1 MKATWEKIDKN
12 EGVLT
17 VEVEPE
23 RVDEALDRAFR
34 KVVRQVT
41 VPGFRKG
48 KVPRKIFEA
57 RFGVEVLYE
66 DAIELLLPE
75 TYQEAVKETNIEP
88 VDRPHID
95 VEQFEKGKPF
105 IYKAKVTVKPE
116 VKLGQY
122 IGLQIPEKDFSVTE
136 EDVQEELR
144 KQQERVAELVPV
156 EDGAVESGD
165 YIRLDF
171 QGFVDGEPIE
181 GGEGENYPLTVGSG
195 TFIPGFEDQ
204 LIGMKPNEEK
214 EIKVTYP
221 EDYHVEN
228 LKGKEAT
235 FRVKVRDIKRKR
247 LPELDDEFAKDVS
260 EFETLEELKEQIR
273 KDLAE
278 RKAEERKQYLQDQ
291 ALQLA
296 TENAEID
303 VPQAMIEHEIDHM
316 VQEYSQ
322 QLRLQGL
329 TLEQYL
335 EITNTTNEQL
345 RENFRE
351 TAEKRVRQSLVL
363 EAVAKQ
369 ENIEVTEEEIEAELQ
384 KWADQFQRS
393 LEEIKELFEQNNS
406 TETLANSIRIRK
418 TLEFLV
424 EKSELTPV
432 AS

>member
-171 QGFVDGEPIE
+171 QGFVDGESIE

>member
-1 MKATWEKIDKN
+1 MKTNWEKIDKN
-12 EGVLT
+12 EGILT

-23 RVDEALDRAFR
+23 RVAEALDQAFR

-66 DAIELLLPE
+66 DAIEILLPE
-75 TYQEAVKETNIEP
+75 TYQEAVEQEKIEP
-88 VDRPHID
+88 VDRPHVD

-136 EDVQEELR
+136 EDVQAELKR
-144 KQQERVAELVPV
+144 QQERVAELVPV

-165 YIRLDF
+165 QIRLDF
-171 QGFVDGEPIE
+171 EGFLDGQPFE
-181 GGEGENYPLTVGSG
+181 GGKGENYPLTVGSG
-195 TFIPGFEDQ
+195 VFIPGFEEQ
-204 LIGMKPNEEK
+204 LIGLKPNEET
-214 EIKVTYP
+214 EIQVTFP

-228 LKGKEAT
+228 LRGKETT
-235 FRVKVRDIKRKR
+235 FRVKVREIKRKR

-260 EFETLEELKEQIR
+260 EFDTLEELKEQIR

-278 RKAEERKQYLQDQ
+278 RKAEEKKQYLQDQ

-296 TENAEID
+296 AANAEID
-303 VPQAMIEHEIDHM
+303 IPAAMIEHEIDHM
-316 VQEYSQ
+316 VEDYGQ

-329 TLEQYL
+329 TLEAYL
-335 EITNTTNEQL
+335 EITNTTMEQL
-345 RENFRE
+345 RENFKE

-369 ENIEVTEEEIEAELQ
+369 ENIEVTDEEIDAELQ

-393 LEEIKELFEQNNS
+393 LDEMREIFEQNNS
-406 TETLANSIRIRK
+406 TASLANSIRVRK

>member
-432 AS
+432 TS

>member
-1 MKATWEKIDKN
+1 
-12 EGVLT
+12 LT

>member
-351 TAEKRVRQSLVL
+351 TAEKRGRQSLVL

>member
-204 LIGMKPNEEK
+204 LIGM
-214 EIKVTYP
+214 
-221 EDYHVEN
+221 
-228 LKGKEAT
+228 
-235 FRVKVRDIKRKR
+235 
-247 LPELDDEFAKDVS
+247 
-260 EFETLEELKEQIR
+260 
-273 KDLAE
+273 
-278 RKAEERKQYLQDQ
+278 
-291 ALQLA
+291 
-296 TENAEID
+296 
-303 VPQAMIEHEIDHM
+303 
-316 VQEYSQ
+316 
-322 QLRLQGL
+322 
-329 TLEQYL
+329 
-335 EITNTTNEQL
+335 
-345 RENFRE
+345 
-351 TAEKRVRQSLVL
+351 
-363 EAVAKQ
+363 
-369 ENIEVTEEEIEAELQ
+369 
-384 KWADQFQRS
+384 
-393 LEEIKELFEQNNS
+393 
-406 TETLANSIRIRK
+406 
-418 TLEFLV
+418 
-424 EKSELTPV
+424 
-432 AS
+432 

>member
-1 MKATWEKIDKN
+1 MKTNWEKIDKN
-12 EGVLT
+12 EGILT

-23 RVDEALDRAFR
+23 RVAEALDQAFR

-66 DAIELLLPE
+66 DAIEILLPE
-75 TYQEAVKETNIEP
+75 TYQEAVEQEKIEP
-88 VDRPHID
+88 VDRPHVD

-136 EDVQEELR
+136 EDVQAELKR
-144 KQQERVAELVPV
+144 QQERVAELVPV

-165 YIRLDF
+165 QIRLDF
-171 QGFVDGEPIE
+171 EGFLDGQPFE
-181 GGEGENYPLTVGSG
+181 GGKGENYPLTVGSG
-195 TFIPGFEDQ
+195 VFIPGFEEQ
-204 LIGMKPNEEK
+204 LIGLKPNEEK
-214 EIKVTYP
+214 EIQVTFP

-228 LKGKEAT
+228 LRGKETT
-235 FRVKVRDIKRKR
+235 FRVKVREIKRKR

-260 EFETLEELKEQIR
+260 EFDTLEELKEQIR

-278 RKAEERKQYLQDQ
+278 RKAEEKKQYLQDQ

-296 TENAEID
+296 AANAEID
-303 VPQAMIEHEIDHM
+303 IPAAMIEHEIDHM
-316 VQEYSQ
+316 VEDYGQ
-322 QLRLQGL
+322 QMRLQGL
-329 TLEQYL
+329 TLEAYL
-335 EITNTTNEQL
+335 EITNTTMEQL
-345 RENFRE
+345 RENFKE

-369 ENIEVTEEEIEAELQ
+369 ENIEVTDEEIDAELQ

-393 LEEIKELFEQNNS
+393 LDEMREIFEQNNS
-406 TETLANSIRIRK
+406 TASLANSIRVRK

>member
-23 RVDEALDRAFR
+23 RVSEALDRAFR
-34 KVVRQVT
+34 KVVKQVT

-66 DAIELLLPE
+66 DAIEFLLPE
-75 TYQEAVKETNIEP
+75 TYMEAVEETKIEP
-88 VDRPHID
+88 VDRPHVD
-95 VEQFEKGKPF
+95 VEQFEQGKPF

-116 VKLGQY
+116 GQLGQY

-136 EDVQEELR
+136 EDVQEELKR
-144 KQQERVAELVPV
+144 QQERGAELVPV
-156 EDGAVESGD
+156 EDGPVESGD
-165 YIRLDF
+165 QIRLDF
-171 QGFVDGEPIE
+171 EGFIDGEAFE
-181 GGEGENYPLTVGSG
+181 GGKGENYPLTVGSG
-195 TFIPGFEDQ
+195 VFIPGFEDQ
-204 LIGMKPNEEK
+204 LIGLKPNEEK
-214 EIKVTYP
+214 EIQVKFP
-221 EDYHVEN
+221 EDYHMEN
-228 LKGKEAT
+228 LQGKDAT
-235 FRVKVRDIKRKR
+235 FKVKVREIKRKR

-260 EFETLEELKEQIR
+260 EFDTLDELKEQIR

-278 RKAEERKQYLQDQ
+278 RKAEEKKQYLQDQ

-303 VPQAMIEHEIDHM
+303 IPQAMIEHEIDHM
-316 VQEYSQ
+316 VEEYGQ
-322 QLRLQGL
+322 QLRMQGIP
-329 TLEQYL
+329 LETYL
-335 EITNTTNEQL
+335 EFTNTTMEQL
-345 RENFRE
+345 RENFKE

-363 EAVAKQ
+363 EAVANK
-369 ENIEVTEEEIEAELQ
+369 ENIEVTEEDIDAELQ
-384 KWADQFQRS
+384 KWAEQFQRS
-393 LEEIKELFEQNNS
+393 LEEMRDLFEKNNS
-406 TETLANSIRIRK
+406 IESLSNSIRIRK

>member
-1 MKATWEKIDKN
+1 
-12 EGVLT
+12 
-17 VEVEPE
+17 
-23 RVDEALDRAFR
+23 
-34 KVVRQVT
+34 
-41 VPGFRKG
+41 
-48 KVPRKIFEA
+48 
-57 RFGVEVLYE
+57 
-66 DAIELLLPE
+66 
-75 TYQEAVKETNIEP
+75 
-88 VDRPHID
+88 
-95 VEQFEKGKPF
+95 
-105 IYKAKVTVKPE
+105 
-116 VKLGQY
+116 
-122 IGLQIPEKDFSVTE
+122 
-136 EDVQEELR
+136 
-144 KQQERVAELVPV
+144 
-156 EDGAVESGD
+156 
-165 YIRLDF
+165 
-171 QGFVDGEPIE
+171 
-181 GGEGENYPLTVGSG
+181 
-195 TFIPGFEDQ
+195 
-204 LIGMKPNEEK
+204 
-214 EIKVTYP
+214 
-221 EDYHVEN
+221 VEN

>member
-1 MKATWEKIDKN
+1 
-12 EGVLT
+12 
-17 VEVEPE
+17 
-23 RVDEALDRAFR
+23 
-34 KVVRQVT
+34 
-41 VPGFRKG
+41 
-48 KVPRKIFEA
+48 
-57 RFGVEVLYE
+57 
-66 DAIELLLPE
+66 
-75 TYQEAVKETNIEP
+75 
-88 VDRPHID
+88 
-95 VEQFEKGKPF
+95 
-105 IYKAKVTVKPE
+105 
-116 VKLGQY
+116 
-122 IGLQIPEKDFSVTE
+122 VTE

-171 QGFVDGEPIE
+171 QGFVDGELIE